1 MTANAMRL
9 QFEKYA
15 ESKGMDLSNMT
26 NVEQQQA
33 ELSMIS
39 GNVRWYL
46 IRYNIASLDQF
57 KIKKQI
63 WSLDNLYIMSL

>member
-1 MTANAMRL
+1 MRL

-46 IRYNIASLDQF
+46 IRYNIASLYQ
-57 KIKKQI
+57 
-63 WSLDNLYIMSL
+63 LYN